1 MFSHAF
7 INFMEFFH
15 SVGSVVQAAKTSGQL
30 SILRQNIDL
39 AQFVVEETFTGRQ
52 LGSGY
57 FGSVE
62 EVR

>member
-1 MFSHAF
+1 MNESLFGD
-7 INFMEFFH
+7 
-15 SVGSVVQAAKTSGQL
+15 SVIHGIGSVVQAAKTSGQL
-30 SILRQNIDL
+30 SILRRNVDL
-39 AQFVVEETFTGRQ
+39 AQFVVEGTFTGRQ